1 VEVYVSNPFDYVKDI
16 QRGKKDII
24 RNSENP
30 SRMEAGYNPFMVN
43 RALSF
48 YPDSILYAN
57 EMNRRGG
64 LDGLLQFDYLI
75 NTVRSMKRD
84 HQWIKKSGSDSDAEM
99 LAEYFGMSPQKVHE
113 ALRVLT
119 RDQLDDIR
127 KRTIKGGT

>member
-1 VEVYVSNPFDYVKDI
+1 MSSPFDYVKDI
-16 QRGKKDII
+16 QRGKRDII

-30 SRMEAGYNPFMVN
+30 EKAEALYNPFIVN

-48 YPDSILYAN
+48 YPDSILYSN
-57 EMNRRGG
+57 EMNRRAE
-64 LDGLLQFDYLI
+64 LDKVMQFDYLI

-84 HQWIKKSGSDSDAEM
+84 HQWIKKSKDDEDAEL

-119 RDQLDDIR
+119 KDQIADIK